1 MSSTTDV
8 NTSLYEWCVVMPTYN
23 NAGTLKKVLEEVL
36 AETASVIVVN
46 DGSTDG
52 TLEILKSFENRIDL
66 ISYSENKGKG
76 NALRKG
82 FKRATELGFT
92 HAISIDSDGQHF
104 AFDIPEFV
112 KQIDLCPDA
121 LVIGARNMNSENVPG
136 KSSFGNKFSNFWFKF
151 ETGIELTD
159 TQSGFRLYPLHAMR
173 DLRYFTKK
181 FEFEIEVIVKSAW
194 KGIPVINIPIHI
206 HYEPGEKRIT
216 HFRPFRDFSRISV
229 LNTYLVILAVVYYIP
244 LRFFKNL
251 SYRSFIAFLKDQFL
265 KENESTAT
273 KAVSIGFGIFMGI
286 FPVWGFQMLLGLM
299 LAQLFKLNKAIFLV
313 AANISVPPLVPFIL
327 FLSYE
332 LGGLFISNSKSDL
345 FFSHGIT
352 LETVKENAL
361 QYFIGAV
368 ALAVICGLVAGLLA
382 YIAIRSY
389 RGNKDFADDSSTNT
403 VS

>member
-46 DGSTDG
+46 DGSTDE
-52 TLEILKSFENRIDL
+52 TLEILKNFKNRIDL
-66 ISYSENKGKG
+66 ISYPENKGKG

-104 AFDIPEFV
+104 AYDIPKFV

-136 KSSFGNKFSNFWFKF
+136 KSSFGNKFSNFWFHF
-151 ETGIELTD
+151 ETGIKLTD
-159 TQSGFRLYPLHAMR
+159 TQSGFRLYPLHAMQS
-173 DLRYFTKK
+173 LRFFTKK

-206 HYEPGEKRIT
+206 HYEPGKKRIS

-229 LNTYLVILAVVYYIP
+229 LNTYLVILAVFYHIP
-244 LRFFKNL
+244 RRFFKKL
-251 SYRSFIAFLKDQFL
+251 SYRNFITFLKEQFL
-265 KENESTAT
+265 KEDESSAK
-273 KAVSIGFGIFMGI
+273 KAFSIGFGVFMGI
-286 FPVWGFQMLLGLM
+286 SPVWGFQMLIGLI
-299 LAQLFKLNKAIFLV
+299 LAQFFKLNKAIFLV

-345 FFSHGIT
+345 FFSQGIT

-361 QYFIGAV
+361 QYLIGAV
-368 ALAVICGLVAGLLA
+368 ALAVICGFVSGLIS
-382 YIAIRSY
+382 YFIIRLY
-389 RGNKDFADDSSTNT
+389 RKNRAFADDAGL
-403 VS
+403 